1 MPIFYVLYFP
11 KLVLVPCFLKIF
23 ASVPLFP
30 ENKWACSIV
39 PKTPWRASL
48 KIPLPRQN
56 RLFRDYM
63 YCIVSF
69 WYVTMPSWLFLNKS
83 ICLSVNMSKLWDEW
97 QTMQSLIG
105 LAAFD
110 LVLDCLLRSFYP
122 HYENTPVQICKIFTS
137 KNWKISD
144 KILWYFSYFWS
155 KHRLWVL
162 VRTASA
168 RRF

>member
-11 KLVLVPCFLKIF
+11 KLVSVPCFLKIF

-30 ENKWACSIV
+30 ENKWACSKNTLKGLVKDPTTETKSPV
-39 PKTPWRASL
+39 P
-48 KIPLPRQN
+48 
-56 RLFRDYM
+56 RLYVL
-63 YCIVSF
+63 YCIILICN
-69 WYVTMPSWLFLNKS
+69 YAFLAFNKS

-122 HYENTPVQICKIFTS
+122 HYENTPVQICRKFHLQKL
-137 KNWKISD
+137 KN
-144 KILWYFSYFWS
+144 F
-155 KHRLWVL
+155 R
-162 VRTASA
+162 
-168 RRF
+168 